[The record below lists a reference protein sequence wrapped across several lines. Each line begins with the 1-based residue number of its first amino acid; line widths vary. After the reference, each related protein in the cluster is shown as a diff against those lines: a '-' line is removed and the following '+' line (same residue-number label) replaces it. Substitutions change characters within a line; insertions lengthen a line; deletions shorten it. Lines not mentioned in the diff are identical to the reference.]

1 MDNYKLEDLLRDMSG
16 AIVTSHQITA
26 RQSADIC
33 KMQGDMMSLSM
44 IVENQ
49 AKTIKSLNRKN
60 VLMGIIIACGM
71 VIGSKM
77 LKDIE
82 RLEDEVDRLKMG

>member
-16 AIVTSHQITA
+16 AIITNHQITA
-26 RQSADIC
+26 NQIADIS

-49 AKTIKSLNRKN
+49 AKTIKSLNRRN
-60 VLMGIIIACGM
+60 IFMGIIIGCGIA
-71 VIGSKM
+71 VGSKM

-82 RLEDEVDRLKMG
+82 RLEDEVRLKMG